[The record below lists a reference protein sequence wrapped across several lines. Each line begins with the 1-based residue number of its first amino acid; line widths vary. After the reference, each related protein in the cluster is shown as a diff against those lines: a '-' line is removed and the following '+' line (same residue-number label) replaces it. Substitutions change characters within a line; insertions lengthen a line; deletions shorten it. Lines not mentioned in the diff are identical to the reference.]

1 MLIKPTFSLRFTSP
15 RFTSPRFTS
24 PRFTSPRFTSPRF
37 TSPVQSSPVLE
48 IQYAVST
55 SMMVCCARAN
65 CASTTI

>member
-37 TSPVQSSPVLE
+37 TNPRFTSPVQSQNTVCR
-48 IQYAVST
+48 T
-55 SMMVCCARAN
+55 SWLTDFN
-65 CASTTI
+65 EKTL